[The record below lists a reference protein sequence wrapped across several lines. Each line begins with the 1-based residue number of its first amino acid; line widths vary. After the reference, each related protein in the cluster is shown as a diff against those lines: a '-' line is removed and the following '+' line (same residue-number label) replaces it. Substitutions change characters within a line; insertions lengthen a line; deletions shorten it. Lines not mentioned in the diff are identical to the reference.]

1 MFWSPIINISLLQ
14 ITLNGK
20 RKNKMADIIKK
31 ATNRWTKGL
40 IMDFSPE
47 NTQNEV
53 LTHALN
59 ATLLT
64 FNGNEL
70 SL

>member
-1 MFWSPIINISLLQ
+1 LLQ
-14 ITLNGK
+14 IILNGK
-20 RKNKMADIIKK
+20 REKAMANVNKKT
-31 ATNRWTKGL
+31 TNSFSKGL

-47 NTQNEV
+47 KTGNEV

-64 FNGNEL
+64 FNGNEM

>member
-1 MFWSPIINISLLQ
+1 LLQ
-14 ITLNGK
+14 IILNGK
-20 RKNKMADIIKK
+20 REKTMADVIRK
-31 ATNRWTKGL
+31 ATNKFTKGL
-40 IMDFSPE
+40 VMDFSPE
-47 NTQNEV
+47 NTKNEV